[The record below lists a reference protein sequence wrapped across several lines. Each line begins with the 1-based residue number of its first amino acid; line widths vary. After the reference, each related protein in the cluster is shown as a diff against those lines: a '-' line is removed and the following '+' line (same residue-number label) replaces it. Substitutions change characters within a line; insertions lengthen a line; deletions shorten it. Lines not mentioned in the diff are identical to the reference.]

1 MKIYVGNMSYDTTEE
16 DLHLACKPFGKVISA
31 AIIKDKFSGKTKGF
45 AFVEMSSNSE
55 GQAAIAG
62 LNGKELKGRE
72 LNVNEARPR
81 TENPRGGS
89 TGGFGGQGGYA
100 GHGSGGS
107 GKREYGGGSG
117 KRTYGGGKG
126 GYGGGGKSGGGG
138 KGGYGGGKSGGAG
151 RGGGRGR

>member
-16 DLHLACKPFGKVISA
+16 DLHLAFKPFGKAISA
-31 AIIKDKFSGKTKGF
+31 AIIKDKLSGRTKGF
-45 AFVEMSSNSE
+45 AFVEMSSDSE

-81 TENPRGGS
+81 TESPRGGS
-89 TGGFGGQGGYA
+89 TGGFGGQGGY
-100 GHGSGGS
+100 GGGS
-107 GKREYGGGSG
+107 GKREFGGGSG

-126 GYGGGGKSGGGG
+126 GYGGG
-138 KGGYGGGKSGGAG
+138 KGGYGGGGKSGG

>member
-16 DLHLACKPFGKVISA
+16 DLRLACEAFGKVESVTL
-31 AIIKDKFSGKTKGF
+31 IKDKFSGQPKGF
-45 AFVEMSSNSE
+45 AFVEMSSDAE

-81 TENPRGGS
+81 TEGFRGGS
-89 TGGFGGQGGYA
+89 TGGHGGSQGGYG
-100 GHGSGGS
+100 GHGAGGS
-107 GKREYGGGSG
+107 GKREFGGGR
-117 KRTYGGGKG
+117 KPYGGGKG
-126 GYGGGGKSGGGG
+126 GYGGGKGGHGGGG
-138 KGGYGGGKSGGAG
+138 KKEFGGGGG

>member
-16 DLHLACKPFGKVISA
+16 DLHLAFKPFGKAISA
-31 AIIKDKFSGKTKGF
+31 AIIKDKLSGRTKGF
-45 AFVEMSSNSE
+45 AFVEMSSDAE

-81 TENPRGGS
+81 TESPRGGS
-89 TGGFGGQGGYA
+89 TGGFGGYA
-100 GHGSGGS
+100 GHGSG
-107 GKREYGGGSG
+107 KREFGGGSG

-126 GYGGGGKSGGGG
+126 GYGGG
-138 KGGYGGGKSGGAG
+138 KGGYGGGGKSGGGG

>member
-16 DLHLACKPFGKVISA
+16 DLHLACKEFGKVISA
-31 AIIKDKFSGKTKGF
+31 AIIKDKISGQPKGF
-45 AFVEMSSNSE
+45 AFVEMSSDTE

-81 TENPRGGS
+81 TESFRGGS
-89 TGGFGGQGGYA
+89 TGGFGGYGG
-100 GHGSGGS
+100 GGS
-107 GKREYGGGSG
+107 GKREFGGGSG

-126 GYGGGGKSGGGG
+126 GYSGG
-138 KGGYGGGKSGGAG
+138 KGGYGGGGKKGFGGGAG

>member
-16 DLHLACKPFGKVISA
+16 DLHLAFKPFGKVISA

-45 AFVEMSSNSE
+45 AFVEMSSVAE
-55 GQAAIAG
+55 GRDAIAG

-72 LNVNEARPR
+72 LGVNEARPR
-81 TENPRGGS
+81 TEGPRGGS

-107 GKREYGGGSG
+107 GKREFGGGSG

-126 GYGGGGKSGGGG
+126 GYGGGKGSYGGGG
-138 KGGYGGGKSGGAG
+138 KKGGGGGAG

>member
-31 AIIKDKFSGKTKGF
+31 AIIKDKFSGRTKGF
-45 AFVEMSSNSE
+45 AFVEMSSDSE

-81 TENPRGGS
+81 TESPRGGS

-100 GHGSGGS
+100 GHGSGS
-107 GKREYGGGSG
+107 GKREFGGGSG

-126 GYGGGGKSGGGG
+126 GYGGG
-138 KGGYGGGKSGGAG
+138 KGGYGGGGKSGGGG